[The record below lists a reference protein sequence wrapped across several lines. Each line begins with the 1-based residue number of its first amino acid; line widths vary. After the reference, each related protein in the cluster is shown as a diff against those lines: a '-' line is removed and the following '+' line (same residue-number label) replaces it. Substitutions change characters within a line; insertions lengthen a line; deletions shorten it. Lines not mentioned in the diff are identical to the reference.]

1 LVKAR
6 RQGPEVAVPDDEPTS
21 GASLDVEDGA
31 LDEAGG
37 LAGLVRVD
45 PAELPVDEELTL
57 GAFLDPAAAVDLAGA
72 GTVEPAEVADPVTGV
87 LDAAGAGAGV
97 VHLGV
102 GAGPAAFVFAAAELE
117 PLLGLE
123 LAGLLALGLGLAVLL
138 ALELE
143 LAVLLA
149 LGLELAVPLVLGP
162 GLGVSLGLAVPLPP
176 LPLDGTARE
185 LATLVCAR
193 VVALPDEPDVA
204 GVADEPWAGGQEVG
218 LTLGAMPA
226 MLPDDIT
233 APVVCGATRW
243 PVVDSVPPVD
253 AEEPVMAE
261 LSVDPIWPTSARA
274 AGTEARTTPT
284 VNTVRPVAKAGRSI
298 ASRQSRFGARCSG
311 AARSGRGRRLRK
323 PRMAGQMA
331 LTPWCWLAWAERERI
346 FSRICSR
353 PSAPGST

>member
-1 LVKAR
+1 M
-6 RQGPEVAVPDDEPTS
+6 
-21 GASLDVEDGA
+21 
-31 LDEAGG
+31 
-37 LAGLVRVD
+37 
-45 PAELPVDEELTL
+45 
-57 GAFLDPAAAVDLAGA
+57 GAFLDPAAAVDVAGA
-72 GTVEPAEVADPVTGV
+72 DTVEPAEVAGPVTGV
-87 LDAAGAGAGV
+87 LDAAGAGVGVGV

-102 GAGPAAFVFAAAELE
+102 GAGPAVFVFAAAELG

-123 LAGLLALGLGLAVLL
+123 LAVRLALGLELAVRL
-138 ALELE
+138 ALGLE

-149 LGLELAVPLVLGP
+149 LGLELAVPLVLGL

-204 GVADEPWAGGQEVG
+204 GVADGPWAGGQEVG

-226 MLPDDIT
+226 MLPDDIA

-253 AEEPVMAE
+253 ADEPVMAE
-261 LSVDPIWPTSARA
+261 LSVDPICPTSARA

-311 AARSGRGRRLRK
+311 SARSGRGRRPRR
-323 PRMAGQMA
+323 PRMAGQTA

>member
-1 LVKAR
+1 M
-6 RQGPEVAVPDDEPTS
+6 AVPDDEPTS

-37 LAGLVRVD
+37 LAGLVRVA
-45 PAELPVDEELTL
+45 PAELPVGEELTL
-57 GAFLDPAAAVDLAGA
+57 GAFLDPAAAVDVAGA
-72 GTVEPAEVADPVTGV
+72 DTVEPAEVAGPVTGV
-87 LDAAGAGAGV
+87 LDAAGAGVGVGV

-102 GAGPAAFVFAAAELE
+102 GAGPAVFVFAAAELG
-117 PLLGLE
+117 PLLG
-123 LAGLLALGLGLAVLL
+123 
-138 ALELE
+138 LE

-149 LGLELAVPLVLGP
+149 LGLELAVPLVLGL

-204 GVADEPWAGGQEVG
+204 GVTDEPWAGGQEVG

-233 APVVCGATRW
+233 AGGVTGVAPWTL
-243 PVVDSVPPVD
+243 VDPVPPVD
-253 AEEPVMAE
+253 AGEPVMAE

-284 VNTVRPVAKAGRSI
+284 VKTVRPVAKAGRSM

-311 AARSGRGRRLRK
+311 AARSGRGRRPRK

-331 LTPWCWLAWAERERI
+331 LTPWCWLA
-346 FSRICSR
+346 
-353 PSAPGST
+353 

>member
-1 LVKAR
+1 M
-6 RQGPEVAVPDDEPTS
+6 
-21 GASLDVEDGA
+21 
-31 LDEAGG
+31 
-37 LAGLVRVD
+37 
-45 PAELPVDEELTL
+45 
-57 GAFLDPAAAVDLAGA
+57 GAFLDPAAAVDVAGA
-72 GTVEPAEVADPVTGV
+72 DTVEPAEVAGPVTGV
-87 LDAAGAGAGV
+87 LDAAGAGVGVGVGV

-102 GAGPAAFVFAAAELE
+102 GAGPAVFVFAAAELG

-123 LAGLLALGLGLAVLL
+123 LAVRLALGLELAVRL
-138 ALELE
+138 ALGLE
-143 LAVLLA
+143 LAVRLA
-149 LGLELAVPLVLGP
+149 LGLELAVPLVLGL
-162 GLGVSLGLAVPLPP
+162 GLGVSLGLAVPLPPLP

-204 GVADEPWAGGQEVG
+204 GVADGPWAGGHEVG

-226 MLPDDIT
+226 MLPDDIA

-253 AEEPVMAE
+253 ADEPVMAE
-261 LSVDPIWPTSARA
+261 LSVDPIWPASARA

-311 AARSGRGRRLRK
+311 SARSGRGRRPRR
-323 PRMAGQMA
+323 PRMAGQTA